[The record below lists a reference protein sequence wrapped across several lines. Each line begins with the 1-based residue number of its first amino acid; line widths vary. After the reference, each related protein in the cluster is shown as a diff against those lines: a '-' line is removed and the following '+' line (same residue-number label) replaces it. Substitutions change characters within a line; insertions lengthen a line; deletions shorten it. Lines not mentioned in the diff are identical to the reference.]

1 MLLPLNKTNLLIIT
15 MIKKKKVGVINR
27 LSNGKDCR
35 VAKITVVVIK
45 TNEDKNK
52 NENKIQTLLGKCE

>member
-1 MLLPLNKTNLLIIT
+1 MHLNKTNLLIIT
-15 MIKKKKVGVINR
+15 MIKKKKKVGEINR

-35 VAKITVVVIK
+35 VAKKTVVVIK